1 MSLDSLL
8 RPRSI
13 AILGAS
19 EDFVKISGRPLK
31 FLLDKGYPGR
41 ILPVNPKYERIAGL
55 PCYPS
60 IAAVPETVDMAIV
73 AVPAGAVL
81 EALEQCVAKGV
92 RAAVVFSSGF
102 GEMGA
107 AGRDHEHRRAI
118 MKDSGIG
125 AFGAIGLI
133 LAFLLGWTA
142 LDEMPG
148 GMRWR
153 VLLVALPLGRT
164 APLLVGRVFRA
175 RTVPGGLGAQFAA
188 GVSSPAVAGWGTA
201 MLAVA
206 AVLLWPGGVL
216 VWLLALAAV
225 MGWSVFLVRR
235 FGGLGGDVLGS
246 GVEVGELACLLTAAA
261 LIHLGLL

>member
-1 MSLDSLL
+1 MAPLILAL
-8 RPRSI
+8 R
-13 AILGAS
+13 
-19 EDFVKISGRPLK
+19 
-31 FLLDKGYPGR
+31 FLTIVPVPGR
-41 ILPVNPKYERIAGL
+41 ESEG
-55 PCYPS
+55 S
-60 IAAVPETVDMAIV
+60 
-73 AVPAGAVL
+73 GAL
-81 EALEQCVAKGV
+81 G
-92 RAAVVFSSGF
+92 RAAVWFPLIGLAL
-102 GEMGA
+102 GGA
-107 AGRDHEHRRAI
+107 LALADAGLGRLFPPLVSAALVLALWKTLTGGIHLDGLADCLDGLAGRDHEHRRAI

-142 LDEMPG
+142 LAEMPG

-153 VLLVALPLGRT
+153 VLLVGLPLART

-175 RTVPGGLGAQFAA
+175 QTVPGGLGAQFAA
-188 GVSSPAVAGWGTA
+188 GVSSPAVAGWGTG
-201 MLAVA
+201 MLVVA

-225 MGWSVFLVRR
+225 MGWSVFLVRQ

-246 GVEVGELACLLTAAA
+246 GVEVGELACLLTASA